1 MMNKEKINAGIDS
14 AAEQAHE
21 TVDLLASKIDAAT
34 RCAQET
40 SEELKD
46 RMKEGVL
53 KAADRVEA
61 TVSHA
66 ADRVREQVKGK

>member
-21 TVDLLASKIDAAT
+21 TVDLLSGKIDAAT
-34 RCAQET
+34 RCAQDT
-40 SEELKD
+40 SDELKA
-46 RMKEGVL
+46 RMKEGVV
-53 KAADRVEA
+53 KVADRVEA

-66 ADRVREQVKGK
+66 ADRVRERVKGK

>member
-1 MMNKEKINAGIDS
+1 MNKEKINAGIDS

-21 TVDLLASKIDAAT
+21 TIDLLAGKIDAAT

-46 RMKEGVL
+46 RMKKGVL

-66 ADRVREQVKGK
+66 ADRVREQVKDK